1 MAAQVGEGDEYD
13 VIVVGGGPVGENAAD
28 YAVRGSDRTAAIVEG
43 ALLGGEC
50 SYYAC
55 MPSKALLRPI
65 DVASSARHLQGV
77 TDPAVD
83 VPGLIERRDT
93 WVSHYRDGGQAR
105 WAEETGLAVVR
116 GHGRLVGE
124 REVEVT
130 GPSGVRR
137 LRAREAVLL
146 ATGSTA
152 VVPDELAGVAPWT
165 SRDATGVREVPS
177 SLAIVGGGV
186 VACEA
191 ATWLQAMGSQV
202 TLLVRDDRV
211 LGRAEPFAGELVLQG
226 LRAAGVDVRLGVRVT
241 GAERAEVYVEPGIG
255 TLHGGPVRVL
265 LDDGTDATYAELLV
279 ATGRRPATDALG
291 LESVG
296 LTADDVTGRGK
307 PLPPWLFAVG
317 DVSGQAPLTHWGKY
331 RARQVGAEI
340 AARAAGREPVA
351 PPGVVPV
358 PQVVFTDP
366 QVAAVGQTVAEAEA
380 AGITVR
386 ALAADYSAASGAS
399 LLRDDL
405 VGRVQL
411 VVDTA
416 TDTLVGA
423 TFVGPEVAELV
434 HAATVAI
441 VGRVPLATLR
451 HAVPSYPTA
460 SEIWL
465 RLLEE

>member
-152 VVPDELAGVAPWT
+152 VVPHELAGVAPWT

-226 LRAAGVDVRLGVRVT
+226 LRATGVDVRLGVRVT